1 MNAAEESDSG
11 VVLMNQPN
19 KVDQPSVAEA
29 GEGRPEAKEN
39 SRPSCMSPTQS
50 GKSCMCPGRWGA
62 REAGI
67 SLSTLRRHSSE
78 AGAQCGNSARWDLC
92 GGRSVMVVPTAT
104 RGDPTQYNSSQ
115 DRGVKETLVCS

>member
-1 MNAAEESDSG
+1 MYAAEESDSG

-19 KVDQPSVAEA
+19 KVDQPSAAEA

-39 SRPSCMSPTQS
+39 SCPSCMPPTQS
-50 GKSCMCPGRWGA
+50 GKSRMFPGRRGV
-62 REAGI
+62 REAVM
-67 SLSTLRRHSSE
+67 LRRHLSE

-104 RGDPTQYNSSQ
+104 RVDPTLYNSSQ
-115 DRGVKETLVCS
+115 DRGRFRLEMLSVY